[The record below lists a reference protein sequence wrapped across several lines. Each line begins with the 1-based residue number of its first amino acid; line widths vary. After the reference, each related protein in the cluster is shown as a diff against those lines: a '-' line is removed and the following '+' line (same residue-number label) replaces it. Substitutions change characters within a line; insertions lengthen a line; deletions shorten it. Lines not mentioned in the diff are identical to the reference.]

1 VIKLQFVCENAIS
14 SALIALFSAGH
25 FSHVD
30 AVWGKTSLLGAR
42 SDGLPPGVEVRPAEY
57 LRFSTRVVFEIPAT
71 AHQKAKWR
79 AFLKAQIGKPYDHS
93 AIWGFVRGRDW
104 RQADS
109 WICSELQ
116 AAALEHA
123 GVLPKLY
130 IATNKITPVF
140 LAGLVSAIG
149 ATATEY

>member
-1 VIKLQFVCENAIS
+1 MIKLQFVCENALS
-14 SALIALFSAGH
+14 SRAIAWFSQGH

-30 AVWGKTSLLGAR
+30 ACWGKDLLGAR
-42 SDGLPPGVEVRPAEY
+42 SDGLPPGVEVRPAGY
-57 LRFSTRVVFEIPAT
+57 LAFSTRVVFEIPAKPR
-71 AHQKAKWR
+71 QKRQWAE
-79 AFLKAQIGKPYDHS
+79 FLKAQVGKPYDHT
-93 AIWGFVRGRDW
+93 AIWAFVRGRDW

-123 GVLPKLY
+123 GILPKLY
-130 IATNKITPVF
+130 VATNKITPVF

-149 ATATEY
+149 ATATAY